1 MKPLHL
7 KLNNFGPFLKEE
19 IDFSKIDNNELFLI
33 SGKTGSG
40 KTMIFDAMTYA
51 LFGKA
56 STEQR
61 EENDLRSHFAD
72 GKQPMS
78 VTFEFQLNHRIYK
91 VHRQG
96 PYIKEGNTTKTNA
109 KFDVF
114 EMVDGKYEIR
124 ESKVISGTQFIIE
137 LLGVNADQFRQLFI
151 LPQGEFKRFLIS
163 NSREKQGILRTL
175 FDSEKF
181 EAIREILKEEL
192 KKEKAQIENRY
203 QQIDL
208 LWQEIESFDD
218 DKIKGLLE
226 FATQQIDKLIENIP
240 LLQARSKE
248 ILAFVNES
256 KETAIKE
263 YEIIEKKTL
272 ENNILKD
279 NINQLNKNK
288 IDFVQ
293 LKEQQPEIDEIEA
306 KLKLLQDITNLLN
319 YIENREKIETKIA
332 NSKKDISKTNNKILN
347 LDCDKRNID
356 KEKKMLE
363 ENGDLIESKTS
374 FIDKTRVLFND
385 INKYQQSYLNIECLI
400 TEGEQLGDEL
410 NNLIKGLE
418 KVEDSI
424 GNNESDYEKII
435 ELNNA
440 ITNINNEINIIKEN
454 EKAKAEL
461 DKLLGSKQELEN
473 QINEETTIMKN
484 LEIKLDH
491 YDKSK
496 LDLNDKESFI
506 SEIKSA
512 VKIGDQC
519 PICGNEI
526 QDLGHHIDFDSIAK
540 RQNEIKEIEANIHA
554 IKSNIA
560 VHNSE
565 IKFVNE
571 KISNINIKT
580 QSDFS
585 LEVLN
590 KRLLE
595 NENALNNQRDL
606 NKFIEQMKEEKDNLT
621 LQIHN
626 KQLRLNKN
634 ESELKLC
641 RDLITEFETLSK
653 YNNITNFEVDYKK
666 YVQDV
671 NQHQELSKEI
681 EDKLM
686 QLSQRKLIEQNNLN
700 HYENQLE
707 TYNNDLELNEQSIE
721 MEMSR
726 LNLTDDNDI
735 NEIIAWRGEQEELE
749 QKRDTYKKR
758 YHEFEMEIARLE
770 SLTKDKELLD
780 SDKLKDEYEQK
791 KEKMNTLIDEY
802 SAVHY
807 QCQNNINK
815 TQSIVSHINYLNQE
829 LKDQQE
835 IFQLAEIVSG
845 KNNKNLT
852 LENFVLIYYLDQII
866 AQANLRLAT
875 MSDNRYQL
883 IRREAVSHGLSGLE
897 IDVFDLH
904 SNKSRHISSLS
915 GGETFQSSLAL
926 ALGLSEIVQQQS
938 GGISLESIFIDEG
951 FGTLDQETL
960 ETALDTLLNLK
971 STGRMVGI
979 ISHVSELKNRIPLV
993 LEVKSDQYQSSTRFK
1008 RN

>member
-1 MKPLHL
+1 
-7 KLNNFGPFLKEE
+7 
-19 IDFSKIDNNELFLI
+19 
-33 SGKTGSG
+33 
-40 KTMIFDAMTYA
+40 
-51 LFGKA
+51 
-56 STEQR
+56 TE
-61 EENDLRSHFAD
+61 D
-72 GKQPMS
+72 
-78 VTFEFQLNHRIYK
+78 
-91 VHRQG
+91 
-96 PYIKEGNTTKTNA
+96 
-109 KFDVF
+109 
-114 EMVDGKYEIR
+114 
-124 ESKVISGTQFIIE
+124 
-137 LLGVNADQFRQLFI
+137 
-151 LPQGEFKRFLIS
+151 
-163 NSREKQGILRTL
+163 
-175 FDSEKF
+175 
-181 EAIREILKEEL
+181 
-192 KKEKAQIENRY
+192 
-203 QQIDL
+203 
-208 LWQEIESFDD
+208 
-218 DKIKGLLE
+218 
-226 FATQQIDKLIENIP
+226 
-240 LLQARSKE
+240 
-248 ILAFVNES
+248 
-256 KETAIKE
+256 
-263 YEIIEKKTL
+263 
-272 ENNILKD
+272 
-279 NINQLNKNK
+279 
-288 IDFVQ
+288 
-293 LKEQQPEIDEIEA
+293 
-306 KLKLLQDITNLLN
+306 
-319 YIENREKIETKIA
+319 
-332 NSKKDISKTNNKILN
+332 
-347 LDCDKRNID
+347 
-356 KEKKMLE
+356 
-363 ENGDLIESKTS
+363 
-374 FIDKTRVLFND
+374 
-385 INKYQQSYLNIECLI
+385 
-400 TEGEQLGDEL
+400 EQLGDEL

-440 ITNINNEINIIKEN
+440 ITNINNEINVIKEN
-454 EKAKAEL
+454 EKAKDEL

-473 QINEETTIMKN
+473 QINEEKTILKN
-484 LEIKLDH
+484 LEIKLDR

-540 RQNEIKEIEANIHA
+540 RQNEIKEIEANIHTME
-554 IKSNIA
+554 SNIA

-580 QSDFS
+580 QSDLS
-585 LEVLN
+585 LEVLK

-595 NENALNNQRDL
+595 NENAVNNQIDL

-634 ESELKLC
+634 ESELKIC

-666 YVQDV
+666 YIQDV
-671 NQHQELSKEI
+671 NQHQEHSNQI
-681 EDKLM
+681 EDKLI

-780 SDKLKDEYEQK
+780 SDKLKDDYELK
-791 KEKMNTLIDEY
+791 KGKMNTLIDEY

-807 QCQNNINK
+807 QCQNNIKK

-835 IFQLAEIVSG
+835 IFQLAEILSG

-971 STGRMVGI
+971 STGRIVGI

-993 LEVKSDQYQSSTRFK
+993 LEVKSDQYKSSTRFK

>member
-1 MKPLHL
+1 
-7 KLNNFGPFLKEE
+7 
-19 IDFSKIDNNELFLI
+19 
-33 SGKTGSG
+33 
-40 KTMIFDAMTYA
+40 
-51 LFGKA
+51 
-56 STEQR
+56 
-61 EENDLRSHFAD
+61 
-72 GKQPMS
+72 
-78 VTFEFQLNHRIYK
+78 
-91 VHRQG
+91 
-96 PYIKEGNTTKTNA
+96 
-109 KFDVF
+109 
-114 EMVDGKYEIR
+114 
-124 ESKVISGTQFIIE
+124 
-137 LLGVNADQFRQLFI
+137 
-151 LPQGEFKRFLIS
+151 
-163 NSREKQGILRTL
+163 
-175 FDSEKF
+175 
-181 EAIREILKEEL
+181 
-192 KKEKAQIENRY
+192 
-203 QQIDL
+203 
-208 LWQEIESFDD
+208 
-218 DKIKGLLE
+218 
-226 FATQQIDKLIENIP
+226 
-240 LLQARSKE
+240 
-248 ILAFVNES
+248 
-256 KETAIKE
+256 
-263 YEIIEKKTL
+263 
-272 ENNILKD
+272 
-279 NINQLNKNK
+279 
-288 IDFVQ
+288 
-293 LKEQQPEIDEIEA
+293 
-306 KLKLLQDITNLLN
+306 
-319 YIENREKIETKIA
+319 
-332 NSKKDISKTNNKILN
+332 
-347 LDCDKRNID
+347 
-356 KEKKMLE
+356 
-363 ENGDLIESKTS
+363 
-374 FIDKTRVLFND
+374 FND
-385 INKYQQSYLNIECLI
+385 INKYQQSYLNIERLR

-410 NNLIKGLE
+410 NDLIKGLE
-418 KVEDSI
+418 TVEDSI

-435 ELNNA
+435 ELNNT

-473 QINEETTIMKN
+473 QINEETSILKN
-484 LEIKLDH
+484 LEIKLDR
-491 YDKSK
+491 YDKTK

-512 VKIGDQC
+512 VNIGDQC

-735 NEIIAWRGEQEELE
+735 DEIIAWRGEQEELE

-780 SDKLKDEYEQK
+780 SDKLKDEYELK
-791 KEKMNTLIDEY
+791 KGKMNTLIDEY

>member
-1 MKPLHL
+1 
-7 KLNNFGPFLKEE
+7 
-19 IDFSKIDNNELFLI
+19 
-33 SGKTGSG
+33 
-40 KTMIFDAMTYA
+40 
-51 LFGKA
+51 
-56 STEQR
+56 
-61 EENDLRSHFAD
+61 
-72 GKQPMS
+72 
-78 VTFEFQLNHRIYK
+78 
-91 VHRQG
+91 
-96 PYIKEGNTTKTNA
+96 
-109 KFDVF
+109 
-114 EMVDGKYEIR
+114 
-124 ESKVISGTQFIIE
+124 
-137 LLGVNADQFRQLFI
+137 
-151 LPQGEFKRFLIS
+151 
-163 NSREKQGILRTL
+163 
-175 FDSEKF
+175 
-181 EAIREILKEEL
+181 
-192 KKEKAQIENRY
+192 
-203 QQIDL
+203 
-208 LWQEIESFDD
+208 IES
-218 DKIKGLLE
+218 L
-226 FATQQIDKLIENIP
+226 
-240 LLQARSKE
+240 R
-248 ILAFVNES
+248 
-256 KETAIKE
+256 
-263 YEIIEKKTL
+263 
-272 ENNILKD
+272 
-279 NINQLNKNK
+279 
-288 IDFVQ
+288 
-293 LKEQQPEIDEIEA
+293 
-306 KLKLLQDITNLLN
+306 
-319 YIENREKIETKIA
+319 
-332 NSKKDISKTNNKILN
+332 
-347 LDCDKRNID
+347 
-356 KEKKMLE
+356 
-363 ENGDLIESKTS
+363 
-374 FIDKTRVLFND
+374 
-385 INKYQQSYLNIECLI
+385 

-666 YVQDV
+666 YIQDV
-671 NQHQELSKEI
+671 NQHQEHSKEI
-681 EDKLM
+681 EDKSM

-707 TYNNDLELNEQSIE
+707 TYNNDLELNEKSIE

-845 KNNKNLT
+845 KNNKNFT

>member
-1 MKPLHL
+1 
-7 KLNNFGPFLKEE
+7 
-19 IDFSKIDNNELFLI
+19 
-33 SGKTGSG
+33 
-40 KTMIFDAMTYA
+40 
-51 LFGKA
+51 
-56 STEQR
+56 
-61 EENDLRSHFAD
+61 
-72 GKQPMS
+72 
-78 VTFEFQLNHRIYK
+78 
-91 VHRQG
+91 
-96 PYIKEGNTTKTNA
+96 
-109 KFDVF
+109 
-114 EMVDGKYEIR
+114 
-124 ESKVISGTQFIIE
+124 
-137 LLGVNADQFRQLFI
+137 
-151 LPQGEFKRFLIS
+151 
-163 NSREKQGILRTL
+163 
-175 FDSEKF
+175 
-181 EAIREILKEEL
+181 
-192 KKEKAQIENRY
+192 
-203 QQIDL
+203 
-208 LWQEIESFDD
+208 
-218 DKIKGLLE
+218 
-226 FATQQIDKLIENIP
+226 
-240 LLQARSKE
+240 
-248 ILAFVNES
+248 
-256 KETAIKE
+256 
-263 YEIIEKKTL
+263 
-272 ENNILKD
+272 
-279 NINQLNKNK
+279 
-288 IDFVQ
+288 
-293 LKEQQPEIDEIEA
+293 
-306 KLKLLQDITNLLN
+306 
-319 YIENREKIETKIA
+319 
-332 NSKKDISKTNNKILN
+332 
-347 LDCDKRNID
+347 DKRNID

-363 ENGDLIESKTS
+363 ENGDLIESKIS

-385 INKYQQSYLNIECLI
+385 INKYQQSYLNIERLR

-410 NNLIKGLE
+410 NDLIKGLE
-418 KVEDSI
+418 TVEDSI

-435 ELNNA
+435 ELNNT

-473 QINEETTIMKN
+473 QINEETSILKN
-484 LEIKLDH
+484 LEIKLDR
-491 YDKSK
+491 YDKTK

-512 VKIGDQC
+512 VNIGDQC

-735 NEIIAWRGEQEELE
+735 DEIIAWRGEQEELE

-780 SDKLKDEYEQK
+780 SDKLKDEYELK
-791 KEKMNTLIDEY
+791 KGKMNTLIDEY

>member
-1 MKPLHL
+1 
-7 KLNNFGPFLKEE
+7 
-19 IDFSKIDNNELFLI
+19 
-33 SGKTGSG
+33 
-40 KTMIFDAMTYA
+40 
-51 LFGKA
+51 
-56 STEQR
+56 
-61 EENDLRSHFAD
+61 
-72 GKQPMS
+72 
-78 VTFEFQLNHRIYK
+78 
-91 VHRQG
+91 
-96 PYIKEGNTTKTNA
+96 
-109 KFDVF
+109 
-114 EMVDGKYEIR
+114 
-124 ESKVISGTQFIIE
+124 
-137 LLGVNADQFRQLFI
+137 
-151 LPQGEFKRFLIS
+151 
-163 NSREKQGILRTL
+163 
-175 FDSEKF
+175 
-181 EAIREILKEEL
+181 
-192 KKEKAQIENRY
+192 
-203 QQIDL
+203 
-208 LWQEIESFDD
+208 
-218 DKIKGLLE
+218 
-226 FATQQIDKLIENIP
+226 
-240 LLQARSKE
+240 
-248 ILAFVNES
+248 
-256 KETAIKE
+256 
-263 YEIIEKKTL
+263 
-272 ENNILKD
+272 
-279 NINQLNKNK
+279 
-288 IDFVQ
+288 
-293 LKEQQPEIDEIEA
+293 
-306 KLKLLQDITNLLN
+306 
-319 YIENREKIETKIA
+319 
-332 NSKKDISKTNNKILN
+332 NKILN

-363 ENGDLIESKTS
+363 ENGDLIESKIS

-385 INKYQQSYLNIECLI
+385 INKYQQSYLNIERLR

-410 NNLIKGLE
+410 NDLIKGLE
-418 KVEDSI
+418 TVEDSI

-435 ELNNA
+435 ELNNT

-473 QINEETTIMKN
+473 QINEETSILKN
-484 LEIKLDH
+484 LEIKLDR
-491 YDKSK
+491 YDKTK

-512 VKIGDQC
+512 VNIGDQC

-735 NEIIAWRGEQEELE
+735 DEIIAWRGEQEELE

-780 SDKLKDEYEQK
+780 SDKLKDEYELK
-791 KEKMNTLIDEY
+791 KGKMNTLIDEY

>member
-1 MKPLHL
+1 
-7 KLNNFGPFLKEE
+7 
-19 IDFSKIDNNELFLI
+19 
-33 SGKTGSG
+33 
-40 KTMIFDAMTYA
+40 
-51 LFGKA
+51 
-56 STEQR
+56 
-61 EENDLRSHFAD
+61 
-72 GKQPMS
+72 
-78 VTFEFQLNHRIYK
+78 
-91 VHRQG
+91 
-96 PYIKEGNTTKTNA
+96 
-109 KFDVF
+109 
-114 EMVDGKYEIR
+114 
-124 ESKVISGTQFIIE
+124 
-137 LLGVNADQFRQLFI
+137 
-151 LPQGEFKRFLIS
+151 
-163 NSREKQGILRTL
+163 
-175 FDSEKF
+175 
-181 EAIREILKEEL
+181 
-192 KKEKAQIENRY
+192 
-203 QQIDL
+203 
-208 LWQEIESFDD
+208 
-218 DKIKGLLE
+218 
-226 FATQQIDKLIENIP
+226 
-240 LLQARSKE
+240 
-248 ILAFVNES
+248 
-256 KETAIKE
+256 
-263 YEIIEKKTL
+263 
-272 ENNILKD
+272 
-279 NINQLNKNK
+279 
-288 IDFVQ
+288 
-293 LKEQQPEIDEIEA
+293 
-306 KLKLLQDITNLLN
+306 
-319 YIENREKIETKIA
+319 
-332 NSKKDISKTNNKILN
+332 
-347 LDCDKRNID
+347 
-356 KEKKMLE
+356 
-363 ENGDLIESKTS
+363 
-374 FIDKTRVLFND
+374 
-385 INKYQQSYLNIECLI
+385 QSYLNIERLR

-440 ITNINNEINIIKEN
+440 ITNINNEINVIKEN

-473 QINEETTIMKN
+473 QINEEKTILKN
-484 LEIKLDH
+484 LEIKLDR

-540 RQNEIKEIEANIHA
+540 RQNEIKEIEANIHTM
-554 IKSNIA
+554 KSNIA

-580 QSDFS
+580 QSDLS

-595 NENALNNQRDL
+595 NENALNNQREL

-666 YVQDV
+666 YIQDV
-671 NQHQELSKEI
+671 NQHQEHSKEI
-681 EDKLM
+681 EDKLI

-726 LNLTDDNDI
+726 LNLTDNNDI
-735 NEIIAWRGEQEELE
+735 DEIIAWRGEQAELE

-770 SLTKDKELLD
+770 SLTKNKELLD
-780 SDKLKDEYEQK
+780 SDKLKDEYELK
-791 KEKMNTLIDEY
+791 KGKMNTLIDEY

>member
-1 MKPLHL
+1 
-7 KLNNFGPFLKEE
+7 
-19 IDFSKIDNNELFLI
+19 
-33 SGKTGSG
+33 
-40 KTMIFDAMTYA
+40 
-51 LFGKA
+51 
-56 STEQR
+56 
-61 EENDLRSHFAD
+61 
-72 GKQPMS
+72 
-78 VTFEFQLNHRIYK
+78 
-91 VHRQG
+91 
-96 PYIKEGNTTKTNA
+96 
-109 KFDVF
+109 
-114 EMVDGKYEIR
+114 
-124 ESKVISGTQFIIE
+124 
-137 LLGVNADQFRQLFI
+137 
-151 LPQGEFKRFLIS
+151 
-163 NSREKQGILRTL
+163 
-175 FDSEKF
+175 
-181 EAIREILKEEL
+181 
-192 KKEKAQIENRY
+192 
-203 QQIDL
+203 
-208 LWQEIESFDD
+208 
-218 DKIKGLLE
+218 
-226 FATQQIDKLIENIP
+226 
-240 LLQARSKE
+240 
-248 ILAFVNES
+248 
-256 KETAIKE
+256 
-263 YEIIEKKTL
+263 
-272 ENNILKD
+272 
-279 NINQLNKNK
+279 
-288 IDFVQ
+288 
-293 LKEQQPEIDEIEA
+293 
-306 KLKLLQDITNLLN
+306 
-319 YIENREKIETKIA
+319 
-332 NSKKDISKTNNKILN
+332 
-347 LDCDKRNID
+347 
-356 KEKKMLE
+356 
-363 ENGDLIESKTS
+363 
-374 FIDKTRVLFND
+374 
-385 INKYQQSYLNIECLI
+385 
-400 TEGEQLGDEL
+400 
-410 NNLIKGLE
+410 
-418 KVEDSI
+418 
-424 GNNESDYEKII
+424 
-435 ELNNA
+435 
-440 ITNINNEINIIKEN
+440 
-454 EKAKAEL
+454 
-461 DKLLGSKQELEN
+461 LLGSKQELEN

>member
-1 MKPLHL
+1 M
-7 KLNNFGPFLKEE
+7 
-19 IDFSKIDNNELFLI
+19 
-33 SGKTGSG
+33 
-40 KTMIFDAMTYA
+40 
-51 LFGKA
+51 
-56 STEQR
+56 
-61 EENDLRSHFAD
+61 
-72 GKQPMS
+72 
-78 VTFEFQLNHRIYK
+78 
-91 VHRQG
+91 
-96 PYIKEGNTTKTNA
+96 
-109 KFDVF
+109 
-114 EMVDGKYEIR
+114 
-124 ESKVISGTQFIIE
+124 
-137 LLGVNADQFRQLFI
+137 
-151 LPQGEFKRFLIS
+151 
-163 NSREKQGILRTL
+163 
-175 FDSEKF
+175 
-181 EAIREILKEEL
+181 
-192 KKEKAQIENRY
+192 
-203 QQIDL
+203 
-208 LWQEIESFDD
+208 
-218 DKIKGLLE
+218 
-226 FATQQIDKLIENIP
+226 
-240 LLQARSKE
+240 
-248 ILAFVNES
+248 
-256 KETAIKE
+256 
-263 YEIIEKKTL
+263 
-272 ENNILKD
+272 
-279 NINQLNKNK
+279 
-288 IDFVQ
+288 
-293 LKEQQPEIDEIEA
+293 KEQQPEIEEIEA

-332 NSKKDISKTNNKILN
+332 NSKKDISETNNKILN
-347 LDCDKRNID
+347 LECDKRNID
-356 KEKKMLE
+356 KEKRMLE
-363 ENGDLIESKTS
+363 ENEDLIESKIS

-385 INKYQQSYLNIECLI
+385 INKFQQSYLNIERLR
-400 TEGEQLGDEL
+400 TEGEQLDDEL
-410 NNLIKGLE
+410 NSLIKGLE

-424 GNNESDYEKII
+424 GNNESNYEKII

-440 ITNINNEINIIKEN
+440 ITNINNEINVIKEN

-473 QINEETTIMKN
+473 QINEEKTILKN
-484 LEIKLDH
+484 LEIKLDR

-506 SEIKSA
+506 S
-512 VKIGDQC
+512 
-519 PICGNEI
+519 
-526 QDLGHHIDFDSIAK
+526 
-540 RQNEIKEIEANIHA
+540 EIKEIEANIHA

-595 NENALNNQRDL
+595 NENALSNQRDL

-666 YVQDV
+666 YIQDV
-671 NQHQELSKEI
+671 NQHQEHSKEI
-681 EDKLM
+681 EDKLI

-780 SDKLKDEYEQK
+780 SDKLKDEYELK
-791 KEKMNTLIDEY
+791 KGKMNTLIDEY

-815 TQSIVSHINYLNQE
+815 TQTIVSHINYLNQE

>member
-1 MKPLHL
+1 
-7 KLNNFGPFLKEE
+7 
-19 IDFSKIDNNELFLI
+19 
-33 SGKTGSG
+33 
-40 KTMIFDAMTYA
+40 
-51 LFGKA
+51 
-56 STEQR
+56 
-61 EENDLRSHFAD
+61 
-72 GKQPMS
+72 
-78 VTFEFQLNHRIYK
+78 
-91 VHRQG
+91 
-96 PYIKEGNTTKTNA
+96 
-109 KFDVF
+109 
-114 EMVDGKYEIR
+114 
-124 ESKVISGTQFIIE
+124 
-137 LLGVNADQFRQLFI
+137 
-151 LPQGEFKRFLIS
+151 
-163 NSREKQGILRTL
+163 
-175 FDSEKF
+175 
-181 EAIREILKEEL
+181 
-192 KKEKAQIENRY
+192 
-203 QQIDL
+203 
-208 LWQEIESFDD
+208 
-218 DKIKGLLE
+218 
-226 FATQQIDKLIENIP
+226 
-240 LLQARSKE
+240 
-248 ILAFVNES
+248 
-256 KETAIKE
+256 
-263 YEIIEKKTL
+263 
-272 ENNILKD
+272 
-279 NINQLNKNK
+279 
-288 IDFVQ
+288 
-293 LKEQQPEIDEIEA
+293 
-306 KLKLLQDITNLLN
+306 
-319 YIENREKIETKIA
+319 
-332 NSKKDISKTNNKILN
+332 
-347 LDCDKRNID
+347 
-356 KEKKMLE
+356 MLE

-506 SEIKSA
+506 SETKSA

>member
-1 MKPLHL
+1 
-7 KLNNFGPFLKEE
+7 
-19 IDFSKIDNNELFLI
+19 
-33 SGKTGSG
+33 
-40 KTMIFDAMTYA
+40 
-51 LFGKA
+51 
-56 STEQR
+56 
-61 EENDLRSHFAD
+61 
-72 GKQPMS
+72 
-78 VTFEFQLNHRIYK
+78 
-91 VHRQG
+91 
-96 PYIKEGNTTKTNA
+96 
-109 KFDVF
+109 
-114 EMVDGKYEIR
+114 
-124 ESKVISGTQFIIE
+124 
-137 LLGVNADQFRQLFI
+137 
-151 LPQGEFKRFLIS
+151 
-163 NSREKQGILRTL
+163 
-175 FDSEKF
+175 
-181 EAIREILKEEL
+181 
-192 KKEKAQIENRY
+192 
-203 QQIDL
+203 
-208 LWQEIESFDD
+208 
-218 DKIKGLLE
+218 
-226 FATQQIDKLIENIP
+226 
-240 LLQARSKE
+240 
-248 ILAFVNES
+248 
-256 KETAIKE
+256 
-263 YEIIEKKTL
+263 
-272 ENNILKD
+272 
-279 NINQLNKNK
+279 
-288 IDFVQ
+288 
-293 LKEQQPEIDEIEA
+293 
-306 KLKLLQDITNLLN
+306 
-319 YIENREKIETKIA
+319 
-332 NSKKDISKTNNKILN
+332 
-347 LDCDKRNID
+347 NID

-363 ENGDLIESKTS
+363 ENGDLIESKIS

-385 INKYQQSYLNIECLI
+385 INKYQQSYLNIERLR

-410 NNLIKGLE
+410 NDLIKGLE
-418 KVEDSI
+418 TVEDSI

-435 ELNNA
+435 ELNNT

-473 QINEETTIMKN
+473 QINEETSILKN
-484 LEIKLDH
+484 LEIKLDR
-491 YDKSK
+491 YDKTK

-512 VKIGDQC
+512 VNIGDQC

-735 NEIIAWRGEQEELE
+735 DEIIAWRGEQEELE

-780 SDKLKDEYEQK
+780 SDKLKDEYELK
-791 KEKMNTLIDEY
+791 KGKMNTLIDEY

>member
-1 MKPLHL
+1 M
-7 KLNNFGPFLKEE
+7 
-19 IDFSKIDNNELFLI
+19 
-33 SGKTGSG
+33 
-40 KTMIFDAMTYA
+40 
-51 LFGKA
+51 
-56 STEQR
+56 R
-61 EENDLRSHFAD
+61 
-72 GKQPMS
+72 
-78 VTFEFQLNHRIYK
+78 
-91 VHRQG
+91 
-96 PYIKEGNTTKTNA
+96 
-109 KFDVF
+109 
-114 EMVDGKYEIR
+114 
-124 ESKVISGTQFIIE
+124 
-137 LLGVNADQFRQLFI
+137 
-151 LPQGEFKRFLIS
+151 
-163 NSREKQGILRTL
+163 
-175 FDSEKF
+175 
-181 EAIREILKEEL
+181 
-192 KKEKAQIENRY
+192 
-203 QQIDL
+203 
-208 LWQEIESFDD
+208 
-218 DKIKGLLE
+218 
-226 FATQQIDKLIENIP
+226 
-240 LLQARSKE
+240 
-248 ILAFVNES
+248 
-256 KETAIKE
+256 
-263 YEIIEKKTL
+263 
-272 ENNILKD
+272 
-279 NINQLNKNK
+279 
-288 IDFVQ
+288 
-293 LKEQQPEIDEIEA
+293 
-306 KLKLLQDITNLLN
+306 
-319 YIENREKIETKIA
+319 
-332 NSKKDISKTNNKILN
+332 
-347 LDCDKRNID
+347 
-356 KEKKMLE
+356 
-363 ENGDLIESKTS
+363 
-374 FIDKTRVLFND
+374 
-385 INKYQQSYLNIECLI
+385 
-400 TEGEQLGDEL
+400 TEGEQLADEL
-410 NNLIKGLE
+410 NNLIEGLE

-440 ITNINNEINIIKEN
+440 ITNINNEINVIKEN

-473 QINEETTIMKN
+473 QINEETSTLKN
-484 LEIKLDH
+484 LEIKLDR

-540 RQNEIKEIEANIHA
+540 RQNEIKEIEANIHTM
-554 IKSNIA
+554 KSNIA

-595 NENALNNQRDL
+595 NENALNNQREL

-641 RDLITEFETLSK
+641 RNLITEFETLSK

-671 NQHQELSKEI
+671 NQHQENSNQI
-681 EDKLM
+681 EDKLI

-700 HYENQLE
+700 HYEKQLE

-726 LNLTDDNDI
+726 LNLTDNNDI

-780 SDKLKDEYEQK
+780 SDKLKDEYELK
-791 KEKMNTLIDEY
+791 KGKMNTLIDEY

>member
-1 MKPLHL
+1 
-7 KLNNFGPFLKEE
+7 
-19 IDFSKIDNNELFLI
+19 
-33 SGKTGSG
+33 
-40 KTMIFDAMTYA
+40 
-51 LFGKA
+51 
-56 STEQR
+56 
-61 EENDLRSHFAD
+61 
-72 GKQPMS
+72 
-78 VTFEFQLNHRIYK
+78 
-91 VHRQG
+91 
-96 PYIKEGNTTKTNA
+96 
-109 KFDVF
+109 
-114 EMVDGKYEIR
+114 
-124 ESKVISGTQFIIE
+124 
-137 LLGVNADQFRQLFI
+137 
-151 LPQGEFKRFLIS
+151 
-163 NSREKQGILRTL
+163 
-175 FDSEKF
+175 
-181 EAIREILKEEL
+181 
-192 KKEKAQIENRY
+192 
-203 QQIDL
+203 
-208 LWQEIESFDD
+208 
-218 DKIKGLLE
+218 
-226 FATQQIDKLIENIP
+226 
-240 LLQARSKE
+240 
-248 ILAFVNES
+248 
-256 KETAIKE
+256 
-263 YEIIEKKTL
+263 
-272 ENNILKD
+272 
-279 NINQLNKNK
+279 
-288 IDFVQ
+288 
-293 LKEQQPEIDEIEA
+293 
-306 KLKLLQDITNLLN
+306 
-319 YIENREKIETKIA
+319 
-332 NSKKDISKTNNKILN
+332 
-347 LDCDKRNID
+347 
-356 KEKKMLE
+356 MLE
-363 ENGDLIESKTS
+363 ENGDLIESKIS

-385 INKYQQSYLNIECLI
+385 INKYQQSYLNIESLR

-666 YVQDV
+666 YIQDV
-671 NQHQELSKEI
+671 NQHQEHSKEI
-681 EDKLM
+681 EDKSM

-707 TYNNDLELNEQSIE
+707 TYNNDLELNEKSIE

-735 NEIIAWRGEQEELE
+735 NEIITWRGEQEELE

>member
-1 MKPLHL
+1 
-7 KLNNFGPFLKEE
+7 
-19 IDFSKIDNNELFLI
+19 
-33 SGKTGSG
+33 
-40 KTMIFDAMTYA
+40 
-51 LFGKA
+51 
-56 STEQR
+56 
-61 EENDLRSHFAD
+61 
-72 GKQPMS
+72 
-78 VTFEFQLNHRIYK
+78 
-91 VHRQG
+91 
-96 PYIKEGNTTKTNA
+96 
-109 KFDVF
+109 
-114 EMVDGKYEIR
+114 
-124 ESKVISGTQFIIE
+124 
-137 LLGVNADQFRQLFI
+137 
-151 LPQGEFKRFLIS
+151 
-163 NSREKQGILRTL
+163 
-175 FDSEKF
+175 
-181 EAIREILKEEL
+181 
-192 KKEKAQIENRY
+192 
-203 QQIDL
+203 
-208 LWQEIESFDD
+208 
-218 DKIKGLLE
+218 
-226 FATQQIDKLIENIP
+226 
-240 LLQARSKE
+240 
-248 ILAFVNES
+248 
-256 KETAIKE
+256 
-263 YEIIEKKTL
+263 
-272 ENNILKD
+272 
-279 NINQLNKNK
+279 
-288 IDFVQ
+288 
-293 LKEQQPEIDEIEA
+293 
-306 KLKLLQDITNLLN
+306 
-319 YIENREKIETKIA
+319 
-332 NSKKDISKTNNKILN
+332 NKILN
-347 LDCDKRNID
+347 LVCDKRNID

-363 ENGDLIESKTS
+363 ENGDLIESKIS

-385 INKYQQSYLNIECLI
+385 INKYQQSYLNIERLR

-440 ITNINNEINIIKEN
+440 ITNINNEINVIKEN

-473 QINEETTIMKN
+473 QINEEKTILKN
-484 LEIKLDH
+484 LEIKLDR

-540 RQNEIKEIEANIHA
+540 RQNEIKEIEANIHTM
-554 IKSNIA
+554 KSNIA

-580 QSDFS
+580 QSDLS

-595 NENALNNQRDL
+595 NENALNNQREL

-666 YVQDV
+666 YIQDV
-671 NQHQELSKEI
+671 NQHQEHSKEI
-681 EDKLM
+681 EDKLI

-726 LNLTDDNDI
+726 LNLTDNNDI
-735 NEIIAWRGEQEELE
+735 DEIIAWRGEQAELE

-770 SLTKDKELLD
+770 SLTKNKELLD
-780 SDKLKDEYEQK
+780 SDKLKDEYELK
-791 KEKMNTLIDEY
+791 KGKMNTLIDEY

>member
-1 MKPLHL
+1 MKVKSLL
-7 KLNNFGPFLKEE
+7 
-19 IDFSKIDNNELFLI
+19 LI
-33 SGKTGSG
+33 
-40 KTMIFDAMTYA
+40 
-51 LFGKA
+51 
-56 STEQR
+56 
-61 EENDLRSHFAD
+61 
-72 GKQPMS
+72 
-78 VTFEFQLNHRIYK
+78 
-91 VHRQG
+91 
-96 PYIKEGNTTKTNA
+96 
-109 KFDVF
+109 
-114 EMVDGKYEIR
+114 
-124 ESKVISGTQFIIE
+124 
-137 LLGVNADQFRQLFI
+137 
-151 LPQGEFKRFLIS
+151 
-163 NSREKQGILRTL
+163 
-175 FDSEKF
+175 
-181 EAIREILKEEL
+181 
-192 KKEKAQIENRY
+192 
-203 QQIDL
+203 
-208 LWQEIESFDD
+208 
-218 DKIKGLLE
+218 
-226 FATQQIDKLIENIP
+226 
-240 LLQARSKE
+240 
-248 ILAFVNES
+248 
-256 KETAIKE
+256 
-263 YEIIEKKTL
+263 
-272 ENNILKD
+272 
-279 NINQLNKNK
+279 
-288 IDFVQ
+288 
-293 LKEQQPEIDEIEA
+293 
-306 KLKLLQDITNLLN
+306 
-319 YIENREKIETKIA
+319 
-332 NSKKDISKTNNKILN
+332 
-347 LDCDKRNID
+347 
-356 KEKKMLE
+356 
-363 ENGDLIESKTS
+363 
-374 FIDKTRVLFND
+374 KTRVLFND
-385 INKYQQSYLNIECLI
+385 INKYQQSYLNIERLR
-400 TEGEQLGDEL
+400 TEGEQLADEL
-410 NNLIKGLE
+410 NNLIEGLE

-440 ITNINNEINIIKEN
+440 ITNINNEINVIKEN

-473 QINEETTIMKN
+473 QINEETSTLKN
-484 LEIKLDH
+484 LEIKLDR

-540 RQNEIKEIEANIHA
+540 RQNEIKEIEANIHTM
-554 IKSNIA
+554 KSNIA

-595 NENALNNQRDL
+595 NENALNNQREL

-641 RDLITEFETLSK
+641 RNLITEFETLSK

-671 NQHQELSKEI
+671 NQHQEHSNQI
-681 EDKLM
+681 EDKLI

-700 HYENQLE
+700 HYEKQLE

-726 LNLTDDNDI
+726 LNLTDNNDI

-780 SDKLKDEYEQK
+780 SDKLKDEYELK
-791 KEKMNTLIDEY
+791 KGKMNTLIDEY

>member
-1 MKPLHL
+1 
-7 KLNNFGPFLKEE
+7 
-19 IDFSKIDNNELFLI
+19 
-33 SGKTGSG
+33 
-40 KTMIFDAMTYA
+40 
-51 LFGKA
+51 
-56 STEQR
+56 
-61 EENDLRSHFAD
+61 
-72 GKQPMS
+72 
-78 VTFEFQLNHRIYK
+78 
-91 VHRQG
+91 
-96 PYIKEGNTTKTNA
+96 
-109 KFDVF
+109 
-114 EMVDGKYEIR
+114 
-124 ESKVISGTQFIIE
+124 
-137 LLGVNADQFRQLFI
+137 
-151 LPQGEFKRFLIS
+151 
-163 NSREKQGILRTL
+163 
-175 FDSEKF
+175 
-181 EAIREILKEEL
+181 
-192 KKEKAQIENRY
+192 
-203 QQIDL
+203 
-208 LWQEIESFDD
+208 
-218 DKIKGLLE
+218 
-226 FATQQIDKLIENIP
+226 
-240 LLQARSKE
+240 
-248 ILAFVNES
+248 
-256 KETAIKE
+256 
-263 YEIIEKKTL
+263 
-272 ENNILKD
+272 
-279 NINQLNKNK
+279 
-288 IDFVQ
+288 
-293 LKEQQPEIDEIEA
+293 
-306 KLKLLQDITNLLN
+306 
-319 YIENREKIETKIA
+319 
-332 NSKKDISKTNNKILN
+332 
-347 LDCDKRNID
+347 DCDKRNID

-363 ENGDLIESKTS
+363 ENGDLIESKIS

-385 INKYQQSYLNIECLI
+385 INKYQQSYLNIERLR

-410 NNLIKGLE
+410 NDLIKGLE
-418 KVEDSI
+418 TVEDSI
-424 GNNESDYEKII
+424 GNNQSDYEKII
-435 ELNNA
+435 ELNNT

-473 QINEETTIMKN
+473 QINEETSILKN
-484 LEIKLDH
+484 LEIKLDR
-491 YDKSK
+491 YDKTK

-512 VKIGDQC
+512 VNIGDQC

-735 NEIIAWRGEQEELE
+735 DEIIAWRGEQEELE

-770 SLTKDKELLD
+770 SITKDKELLD
-780 SDKLKDEYEQK
+780 SDKLKDEYELK
-791 KEKMNTLIDEY
+791 KGKMNTLIDEY

>member
-1 MKPLHL
+1 
-7 KLNNFGPFLKEE
+7 
-19 IDFSKIDNNELFLI
+19 
-33 SGKTGSG
+33 
-40 KTMIFDAMTYA
+40 
-51 LFGKA
+51 
-56 STEQR
+56 
-61 EENDLRSHFAD
+61 
-72 GKQPMS
+72 
-78 VTFEFQLNHRIYK
+78 
-91 VHRQG
+91 
-96 PYIKEGNTTKTNA
+96 
-109 KFDVF
+109 
-114 EMVDGKYEIR
+114 
-124 ESKVISGTQFIIE
+124 
-137 LLGVNADQFRQLFI
+137 
-151 LPQGEFKRFLIS
+151 
-163 NSREKQGILRTL
+163 
-175 FDSEKF
+175 
-181 EAIREILKEEL
+181 
-192 KKEKAQIENRY
+192 
-203 QQIDL
+203 
-208 LWQEIESFDD
+208 
-218 DKIKGLLE
+218 
-226 FATQQIDKLIENIP
+226 
-240 LLQARSKE
+240 
-248 ILAFVNES
+248 
-256 KETAIKE
+256 
-263 YEIIEKKTL
+263 
-272 ENNILKD
+272 
-279 NINQLNKNK
+279 
-288 IDFVQ
+288 
-293 LKEQQPEIDEIEA
+293 
-306 KLKLLQDITNLLN
+306 
-319 YIENREKIETKIA
+319 
-332 NSKKDISKTNNKILN
+332 
-347 LDCDKRNID
+347 
-356 KEKKMLE
+356 
-363 ENGDLIESKTS
+363 
-374 FIDKTRVLFND
+374 
-385 INKYQQSYLNIECLI
+385 IECLI

>member
-1 MKPLHL
+1 
-7 KLNNFGPFLKEE
+7 
-19 IDFSKIDNNELFLI
+19 
-33 SGKTGSG
+33 
-40 KTMIFDAMTYA
+40 
-51 LFGKA
+51 
-56 STEQR
+56 
-61 EENDLRSHFAD
+61 
-72 GKQPMS
+72 
-78 VTFEFQLNHRIYK
+78 
-91 VHRQG
+91 
-96 PYIKEGNTTKTNA
+96 
-109 KFDVF
+109 
-114 EMVDGKYEIR
+114 
-124 ESKVISGTQFIIE
+124 
-137 LLGVNADQFRQLFI
+137 
-151 LPQGEFKRFLIS
+151 
-163 NSREKQGILRTL
+163 
-175 FDSEKF
+175 
-181 EAIREILKEEL
+181 
-192 KKEKAQIENRY
+192 
-203 QQIDL
+203 
-208 LWQEIESFDD
+208 
-218 DKIKGLLE
+218 
-226 FATQQIDKLIENIP
+226 
-240 LLQARSKE
+240 
-248 ILAFVNES
+248 
-256 KETAIKE
+256 
-263 YEIIEKKTL
+263 
-272 ENNILKD
+272 
-279 NINQLNKNK
+279 
-288 IDFVQ
+288 
-293 LKEQQPEIDEIEA
+293 
-306 KLKLLQDITNLLN
+306 
-319 YIENREKIETKIA
+319 
-332 NSKKDISKTNNKILN
+332 KILN

-363 ENGDLIESKTS
+363 ENGDLIESKIS

-385 INKYQQSYLNIECLI
+385 INKYQQSYLNIERLR

-410 NNLIKGLE
+410 NDLIKGLE
-418 KVEDSI
+418 TVEDSI
-424 GNNESDYEKII
+424 GNNQSDYEKII
-435 ELNNA
+435 ELNNT

-473 QINEETTIMKN
+473 QINEETSILKN
-484 LEIKLDH
+484 LEIKLDR
-491 YDKSK
+491 YDKTK

-512 VKIGDQC
+512 VNIGDQC

-735 NEIIAWRGEQEELE
+735 DEIIAWRGEQEELE

-780 SDKLKDEYEQK
+780 SDKLKDEYELK
-791 KEKMNTLIDEY
+791 KGKMNTLIDEY

>member
-1 MKPLHL
+1 
-7 KLNNFGPFLKEE
+7 
-19 IDFSKIDNNELFLI
+19 
-33 SGKTGSG
+33 
-40 KTMIFDAMTYA
+40 
-51 LFGKA
+51 
-56 STEQR
+56 
-61 EENDLRSHFAD
+61 
-72 GKQPMS
+72 
-78 VTFEFQLNHRIYK
+78 
-91 VHRQG
+91 
-96 PYIKEGNTTKTNA
+96 
-109 KFDVF
+109 
-114 EMVDGKYEIR
+114 
-124 ESKVISGTQFIIE
+124 
-137 LLGVNADQFRQLFI
+137 
-151 LPQGEFKRFLIS
+151 
-163 NSREKQGILRTL
+163 
-175 FDSEKF
+175 
-181 EAIREILKEEL
+181 
-192 KKEKAQIENRY
+192 
-203 QQIDL
+203 
-208 LWQEIESFDD
+208 
-218 DKIKGLLE
+218 
-226 FATQQIDKLIENIP
+226 
-240 LLQARSKE
+240 
-248 ILAFVNES
+248 
-256 KETAIKE
+256 
-263 YEIIEKKTL
+263 
-272 ENNILKD
+272 
-279 NINQLNKNK
+279 
-288 IDFVQ
+288 
-293 LKEQQPEIDEIEA
+293 
-306 KLKLLQDITNLLN
+306 
-319 YIENREKIETKIA
+319 
-332 NSKKDISKTNNKILN
+332 
-347 LDCDKRNID
+347 LDCDKRNVD

-363 ENGDLIESKTS
+363 ENGDLIESKIS

-385 INKYQQSYLNIECLI
+385 INKYQQSYLNIERLR

-410 NNLIKGLE
+410 NDLIKGLE
-418 KVEDSI
+418 TVEDSI
-424 GNNESDYEKII
+424 GNNQSDYEKII
-435 ELNNA
+435 ELNNT

-473 QINEETTIMKN
+473 QINEETSILKN
-484 LEIKLDH
+484 LEIKLDR
-491 YDKSK
+491 YDKTK

-512 VKIGDQC
+512 VNIGDQC

-735 NEIIAWRGEQEELE
+735 DEIIAWRGEQEELE

-780 SDKLKDEYEQK
+780 SDKLKDEYELK
-791 KEKMNTLIDEY
+791 KGKMNTLIDEY

>member
-1 MKPLHL
+1 
-7 KLNNFGPFLKEE
+7 
-19 IDFSKIDNNELFLI
+19 
-33 SGKTGSG
+33 
-40 KTMIFDAMTYA
+40 
-51 LFGKA
+51 
-56 STEQR
+56 
-61 EENDLRSHFAD
+61 
-72 GKQPMS
+72 
-78 VTFEFQLNHRIYK
+78 
-91 VHRQG
+91 
-96 PYIKEGNTTKTNA
+96 
-109 KFDVF
+109 
-114 EMVDGKYEIR
+114 
-124 ESKVISGTQFIIE
+124 
-137 LLGVNADQFRQLFI
+137 
-151 LPQGEFKRFLIS
+151 
-163 NSREKQGILRTL
+163 
-175 FDSEKF
+175 
-181 EAIREILKEEL
+181 
-192 KKEKAQIENRY
+192 
-203 QQIDL
+203 
-208 LWQEIESFDD
+208 
-218 DKIKGLLE
+218 
-226 FATQQIDKLIENIP
+226 
-240 LLQARSKE
+240 
-248 ILAFVNES
+248 
-256 KETAIKE
+256 
-263 YEIIEKKTL
+263 
-272 ENNILKD
+272 
-279 NINQLNKNK
+279 
-288 IDFVQ
+288 
-293 LKEQQPEIDEIEA
+293 
-306 KLKLLQDITNLLN
+306 
-319 YIENREKIETKIA
+319 
-332 NSKKDISKTNNKILN
+332 
-347 LDCDKRNID
+347 
-356 KEKKMLE
+356 
-363 ENGDLIESKTS
+363 

-385 INKYQQSYLNIECLI
+385 INKYQQSYLNIERLR
-400 TEGEQLGDEL
+400 TEDEQLGDEL

-440 ITNINNEINIIKEN
+440 ITNINNEINVIKEN
-454 EKAKAEL
+454 EKAKDEL

-473 QINEETTIMKN
+473 QINEEKTILKN
-484 LEIKLDH
+484 LEIKLDR

-540 RQNEIKEIEANIHA
+540 RQNEIKEIEANIHTME
-554 IKSNIA
+554 SNIA

-580 QSDFS
+580 QSDLS

-634 ESELKLC
+634 ESELKIC
-641 RDLITEFETLSK
+641 RNLITEFETLSK

-666 YVQDV
+666 YIQDV
-671 NQHQELSKEI
+671 NQHQEHSNQI
-681 EDKLM
+681 EDKLI

-780 SDKLKDEYEQK
+780 SDKLKDDYELK
-791 KEKMNTLIDEY
+791 KGKMNTLIDEY

-807 QCQNNINK
+807 QCQNNIKK

-835 IFQLAEIVSG
+835 IFQLAEILSG

-875 MSDNRYQL
+875 MSGNRYQL

-993 LEVKSDQYQSSTRFK
+993 LEVKSDQYKSSTRFK

>member
-1 MKPLHL
+1 
-7 KLNNFGPFLKEE
+7 
-19 IDFSKIDNNELFLI
+19 
-33 SGKTGSG
+33 
-40 KTMIFDAMTYA
+40 
-51 LFGKA
+51 
-56 STEQR
+56 
-61 EENDLRSHFAD
+61 
-72 GKQPMS
+72 
-78 VTFEFQLNHRIYK
+78 
-91 VHRQG
+91 
-96 PYIKEGNTTKTNA
+96 
-109 KFDVF
+109 
-114 EMVDGKYEIR
+114 
-124 ESKVISGTQFIIE
+124 
-137 LLGVNADQFRQLFI
+137 
-151 LPQGEFKRFLIS
+151 
-163 NSREKQGILRTL
+163 
-175 FDSEKF
+175 
-181 EAIREILKEEL
+181 
-192 KKEKAQIENRY
+192 
-203 QQIDL
+203 
-208 LWQEIESFDD
+208 
-218 DKIKGLLE
+218 
-226 FATQQIDKLIENIP
+226 
-240 LLQARSKE
+240 
-248 ILAFVNES
+248 
-256 KETAIKE
+256 
-263 YEIIEKKTL
+263 
-272 ENNILKD
+272 
-279 NINQLNKNK
+279 
-288 IDFVQ
+288 
-293 LKEQQPEIDEIEA
+293 
-306 KLKLLQDITNLLN
+306 
-319 YIENREKIETKIA
+319 
-332 NSKKDISKTNNKILN
+332 

-363 ENGDLIESKTS
+363 ENGDLIESKIS

-385 INKYQQSYLNIECLI
+385 INKYQQGYLNIERLR

-410 NNLIKGLE
+410 NDLIKGLE
-418 KVEDSI
+418 TVEDSI

-435 ELNNA
+435 ELNNT

-473 QINEETTIMKN
+473 QINEETSILKN
-484 LEIKLDH
+484 LEIKLDR
-491 YDKSK
+491 YDKTK

-512 VKIGDQC
+512 VNIGDQC

-526 QDLGHHIDFDSIAK
+526 QDLGHHIDFESIAK

-780 SDKLKDEYEQK
+780 SDKLKDEYELK

>member
-1 MKPLHL
+1 
-7 KLNNFGPFLKEE
+7 
-19 IDFSKIDNNELFLI
+19 
-33 SGKTGSG
+33 
-40 KTMIFDAMTYA
+40 
-51 LFGKA
+51 
-56 STEQR
+56 
-61 EENDLRSHFAD
+61 
-72 GKQPMS
+72 
-78 VTFEFQLNHRIYK
+78 
-91 VHRQG
+91 
-96 PYIKEGNTTKTNA
+96 
-109 KFDVF
+109 
-114 EMVDGKYEIR
+114 
-124 ESKVISGTQFIIE
+124 
-137 LLGVNADQFRQLFI
+137 
-151 LPQGEFKRFLIS
+151 
-163 NSREKQGILRTL
+163 
-175 FDSEKF
+175 
-181 EAIREILKEEL
+181 
-192 KKEKAQIENRY
+192 
-203 QQIDL
+203 
-208 LWQEIESFDD
+208 
-218 DKIKGLLE
+218 
-226 FATQQIDKLIENIP
+226 
-240 LLQARSKE
+240 
-248 ILAFVNES
+248 
-256 KETAIKE
+256 
-263 YEIIEKKTL
+263 
-272 ENNILKD
+272 
-279 NINQLNKNK
+279 
-288 IDFVQ
+288 
-293 LKEQQPEIDEIEA
+293 
-306 KLKLLQDITNLLN
+306 
-319 YIENREKIETKIA
+319 
-332 NSKKDISKTNNKILN
+332 
-347 LDCDKRNID
+347 KRNID

-363 ENGDLIESKTS
+363 ENGDLIESKIS

-385 INKYQQSYLNIECLI
+385 INKYQQSYLNIERLR

-410 NNLIKGLE
+410 NDLIKGLE
-418 KVEDSI
+418 TVEDSI
-424 GNNESDYEKII
+424 GNNQSDYEKII
-435 ELNNA
+435 ELNNT

-473 QINEETTIMKN
+473 QINEETSILKN
-484 LEIKLDH
+484 LEIKLDR
-491 YDKSK
+491 YDKTK

-512 VKIGDQC
+512 VNIGDQC

-735 NEIIAWRGEQEELE
+735 DEIIAWRGEQEELE

-780 SDKLKDEYEQK
+780 SDKLKDEYELK
-791 KEKMNTLIDEY
+791 KGKMNTLIDEY

>member
-1 MKPLHL
+1 
-7 KLNNFGPFLKEE
+7 E
-19 IDFSKIDNNELFLI
+19 
-33 SGKTGSG
+33 
-40 KTMIFDAMTYA
+40 
-51 LFGKA
+51 
-56 STEQR
+56 R
-61 EENDLRSHFAD
+61 LR
-72 GKQPMS
+72 
-78 VTFEFQLNHRIYK
+78 
-91 VHRQG
+91 
-96 PYIKEGNTTKTNA
+96 
-109 KFDVF
+109 
-114 EMVDGKYEIR
+114 
-124 ESKVISGTQFIIE
+124 
-137 LLGVNADQFRQLFI
+137 
-151 LPQGEFKRFLIS
+151 
-163 NSREKQGILRTL
+163 
-175 FDSEKF
+175 
-181 EAIREILKEEL
+181 
-192 KKEKAQIENRY
+192 
-203 QQIDL
+203 
-208 LWQEIESFDD
+208 
-218 DKIKGLLE
+218 
-226 FATQQIDKLIENIP
+226 
-240 LLQARSKE
+240 
-248 ILAFVNES
+248 
-256 KETAIKE
+256 
-263 YEIIEKKTL
+263 
-272 ENNILKD
+272 
-279 NINQLNKNK
+279 
-288 IDFVQ
+288 
-293 LKEQQPEIDEIEA
+293 
-306 KLKLLQDITNLLN
+306 
-319 YIENREKIETKIA
+319 
-332 NSKKDISKTNNKILN
+332 
-347 LDCDKRNID
+347 
-356 KEKKMLE
+356 
-363 ENGDLIESKTS
+363 
-374 FIDKTRVLFND
+374 
-385 INKYQQSYLNIECLI
+385 

-410 NNLIKGLE
+410 NDLIKGLE
-418 KVEDSI
+418 TVEDSI
-424 GNNESDYEKII
+424 GNNQSDYEKII
-435 ELNNA
+435 ELNNT

-473 QINEETTIMKN
+473 QINEETSILKN
-484 LEIKLDH
+484 LEIKLDR
-491 YDKSK
+491 YDKTK

-512 VKIGDQC
+512 VNIGDQC

-735 NEIIAWRGEQEELE
+735 DEIIAWRGEQEELE

-780 SDKLKDEYEQK
+780 SDKLKDEYELK
-791 KEKMNTLIDEY
+791 KGKMNTLIDEY

>member
-1 MKPLHL
+1 
-7 KLNNFGPFLKEE
+7 
-19 IDFSKIDNNELFLI
+19 
-33 SGKTGSG
+33 
-40 KTMIFDAMTYA
+40 
-51 LFGKA
+51 
-56 STEQR
+56 
-61 EENDLRSHFAD
+61 
-72 GKQPMS
+72 
-78 VTFEFQLNHRIYK
+78 
-91 VHRQG
+91 
-96 PYIKEGNTTKTNA
+96 
-109 KFDVF
+109 
-114 EMVDGKYEIR
+114 
-124 ESKVISGTQFIIE
+124 
-137 LLGVNADQFRQLFI
+137 
-151 LPQGEFKRFLIS
+151 
-163 NSREKQGILRTL
+163 NS
-175 FDSEKF
+175 
-181 EAIREILKEEL
+181 
-192 KKEKAQIENRY
+192 
-203 QQIDL
+203 
-208 LWQEIESFDD
+208 
-218 DKIKGLLE
+218 
-226 FATQQIDKLIENIP
+226 
-240 LLQARSKE
+240 
-248 ILAFVNES
+248 
-256 KETAIKE
+256 
-263 YEIIEKKTL
+263 
-272 ENNILKD
+272 
-279 NINQLNKNK
+279 
-288 IDFVQ
+288 
-293 LKEQQPEIDEIEA
+293 
-306 KLKLLQDITNLLN
+306 
-319 YIENREKIETKIA
+319 
-332 NSKKDISKTNNKILN
+332 
-347 LDCDKRNID
+347 
-356 KEKKMLE
+356 
-363 ENGDLIESKTS
+363 
-374 FIDKTRVLFND
+374 
-385 INKYQQSYLNIECLI
+385 
-400 TEGEQLGDEL
+400 
-410 NNLIKGLE
+410 LIKGLE

-424 GNNESDYEKII
+424 GNNESNYEKII

-440 ITNINNEINIIKEN
+440 ITNINNEINVIKEN

-473 QINEETTIMKN
+473 QINEEKTILKN
-484 LEIKLDH
+484 LEIKLDR

-595 NENALNNQRDL
+595 NENALSNQRDL

-666 YVQDV
+666 YIQDV
-671 NQHQELSKEI
+671 NQHQEHSKEI
-681 EDKLM
+681 EDKLI

-780 SDKLKDEYEQK
+780 SDKLKDEYELK
-791 KEKMNTLIDEY
+791 KGKMNTLIDEY

-815 TQSIVSHINYLNQE
+815 TQTIVSHINYLNQE

>member
-1 MKPLHL
+1 
-7 KLNNFGPFLKEE
+7 
-19 IDFSKIDNNELFLI
+19 
-33 SGKTGSG
+33 
-40 KTMIFDAMTYA
+40 
-51 LFGKA
+51 
-56 STEQR
+56 
-61 EENDLRSHFAD
+61 
-72 GKQPMS
+72 
-78 VTFEFQLNHRIYK
+78 
-91 VHRQG
+91 
-96 PYIKEGNTTKTNA
+96 
-109 KFDVF
+109 
-114 EMVDGKYEIR
+114 
-124 ESKVISGTQFIIE
+124 
-137 LLGVNADQFRQLFI
+137 
-151 LPQGEFKRFLIS
+151 
-163 NSREKQGILRTL
+163 
-175 FDSEKF
+175 
-181 EAIREILKEEL
+181 
-192 KKEKAQIENRY
+192 
-203 QQIDL
+203 
-208 LWQEIESFDD
+208 
-218 DKIKGLLE
+218 
-226 FATQQIDKLIENIP
+226 
-240 LLQARSKE
+240 
-248 ILAFVNES
+248 
-256 KETAIKE
+256 
-263 YEIIEKKTL
+263 
-272 ENNILKD
+272 
-279 NINQLNKNK
+279 
-288 IDFVQ
+288 
-293 LKEQQPEIDEIEA
+293 
-306 KLKLLQDITNLLN
+306 
-319 YIENREKIETKIA
+319 
-332 NSKKDISKTNNKILN
+332 
-347 LDCDKRNID
+347 
-356 KEKKMLE
+356 
-363 ENGDLIESKTS
+363 
-374 FIDKTRVLFND
+374 
-385 INKYQQSYLNIECLI
+385 
-400 TEGEQLGDEL
+400 
-410 NNLIKGLE
+410 
-418 KVEDSI
+418 
-424 GNNESDYEKII
+424 
-435 ELNNA
+435 
-440 ITNINNEINIIKEN
+440 
-454 EKAKAEL
+454 KAKAEL

>member
-1 MKPLHL
+1 FKPLL
-7 KLNNFGPFLKEE
+7 
-19 IDFSKIDNNELFLI
+19 
-33 SGKTGSG
+33 T
-40 KTMIFDAMTYA
+40 
-51 LFGKA
+51 
-56 STEQR
+56 
-61 EENDLRSHFAD
+61 
-72 GKQPMS
+72 
-78 VTFEFQLNHRIYK
+78 
-91 VHRQG
+91 
-96 PYIKEGNTTKTNA
+96 
-109 KFDVF
+109 
-114 EMVDGKYEIR
+114 
-124 ESKVISGTQFIIE
+124 
-137 LLGVNADQFRQLFI
+137 
-151 LPQGEFKRFLIS
+151 
-163 NSREKQGILRTL
+163 
-175 FDSEKF
+175 
-181 EAIREILKEEL
+181 
-192 KKEKAQIENRY
+192 
-203 QQIDL
+203 
-208 LWQEIESFDD
+208 
-218 DKIKGLLE
+218 
-226 FATQQIDKLIENIP
+226 
-240 LLQARSKE
+240 
-248 ILAFVNES
+248 
-256 KETAIKE
+256 
-263 YEIIEKKTL
+263 
-272 ENNILKD
+272 
-279 NINQLNKNK
+279 
-288 IDFVQ
+288 
-293 LKEQQPEIDEIEA
+293 
-306 KLKLLQDITNLLN
+306 
-319 YIENREKIETKIA
+319 
-332 NSKKDISKTNNKILN
+332 KDISKTNNKILN

-363 ENGDLIESKTS
+363 ENGDLIESKIS

-385 INKYQQSYLNIECLI
+385 INKYQQSYLNIERLR

-410 NNLIKGLE
+410 NDLIKGLE
-418 KVEDSI
+418 TVEDSI

-435 ELNNA
+435 ELNNT

-473 QINEETTIMKN
+473 QINEETSILKN
-484 LEIKLDH
+484 LEIKLDR
-491 YDKSK
+491 YDKTK

-512 VKIGDQC
+512 VNIGDQC

-686 QLSQRKLIEQNNLN
+686 QLSQRKSIEQNNLN

-735 NEIIAWRGEQEELE
+735 DEIIAWRGEQEELE

-780 SDKLKDEYEQK
+780 SDKLKDEYELK
-791 KEKMNTLIDEY
+791 KGKMNTLIDEY

>member
-1 MKPLHL
+1 
-7 KLNNFGPFLKEE
+7 
-19 IDFSKIDNNELFLI
+19 
-33 SGKTGSG
+33 
-40 KTMIFDAMTYA
+40 
-51 LFGKA
+51 
-56 STEQR
+56 
-61 EENDLRSHFAD
+61 
-72 GKQPMS
+72 
-78 VTFEFQLNHRIYK
+78 
-91 VHRQG
+91 
-96 PYIKEGNTTKTNA
+96 
-109 KFDVF
+109 
-114 EMVDGKYEIR
+114 
-124 ESKVISGTQFIIE
+124 
-137 LLGVNADQFRQLFI
+137 
-151 LPQGEFKRFLIS
+151 
-163 NSREKQGILRTL
+163 
-175 FDSEKF
+175 
-181 EAIREILKEEL
+181 
-192 KKEKAQIENRY
+192 
-203 QQIDL
+203 
-208 LWQEIESFDD
+208 
-218 DKIKGLLE
+218 
-226 FATQQIDKLIENIP
+226 
-240 LLQARSKE
+240 
-248 ILAFVNES
+248 
-256 KETAIKE
+256 
-263 YEIIEKKTL
+263 
-272 ENNILKD
+272 
-279 NINQLNKNK
+279 
-288 IDFVQ
+288 
-293 LKEQQPEIDEIEA
+293 
-306 KLKLLQDITNLLN
+306 
-319 YIENREKIETKIA
+319 
-332 NSKKDISKTNNKILN
+332 
-347 LDCDKRNID
+347 
-356 KEKKMLE
+356 
-363 ENGDLIESKTS
+363 
-374 FIDKTRVLFND
+374 
-385 INKYQQSYLNIECLI
+385 
-400 TEGEQLGDEL
+400 
-410 NNLIKGLE
+410 
-418 KVEDSI
+418 
-424 GNNESDYEKII
+424 
-435 ELNNA
+435 
-440 ITNINNEINIIKEN
+440 INIIKEN

-626 KQLRLNKN
+626 KQLRLNIN